1 MVAHVHCAQLIVCIA
16 HSTAGGR
23 DLEACSLGNL
33 DPIRVLLVAI
43 RDHHRNLTET
53 AYRTFMV
60 GLELFTA
67 YQITNCITIY
77 GYYPPYSDGWY
88 FCEAFYDIFIVIW
101 RLTTPQL

>member
-1 MVAHVHCAQLIVCIA
+1 MVAHVHCTQLIVCIA
-16 HSTAGGR
+16 HSTVGGR

-33 DPIRVLLVAI
+33 EPIRVLLVAI

-67 YQITNCITIY
+67 YQITNCNYIWLLPTI
-77 GYYPPYSDGWY
+77 
-88 FCEAFYDIFIVIW
+88 F
-101 RLTTPQL
+101 

>member
-1 MVAHVHCAQLIVCIA
+1 MVIMHLHMCRATPPVYL
-16 HSTAGGR
+16 
-23 DLEACSLGNL
+23 DL
-33 DPIRVLLVAI
+33 VV

-67 YQITNCITIY
+67 YQITNCIIIY